1 MGHLRLLTAGLVTLS
16 LAALSAR
23 GAVIVN
29 EFDYDQVGT
38 DTAEFVELY
47 NPDAAAEPLTGLSLV
62 FFNGATTANTAYRT
76 VALTGSIP
84 SLGYVTIGNQPGA
97 TIPIGAASDAFQN
110 GAPDSFGIYTGA
122 APTAATATNLVANT
136 GITYEG
142 TNATTPV
149 EFLIV
154 GATPADGDS
163 NNFDAS
169 FSRIPDGS
177 GAFVLTGTPTP
188 GATNVLSALGIPEP
202 AALAAACVAGLL
214 LRRRRM

>member
-1 MGHLRLLTAGLVTLS
+1 MWHSRLLAAGLATLS
-16 LAALSAR
+16 LAALPAR

-29 EFDYDQVGT
+29 EFDYDQIST

-47 NPDAAAEPLTGLSLV
+47 NPDAVAEPLTGLSLV
-62 FFNGATTANTAYRT
+62 FFNGANTSNTAYRT

-97 TIPIGAASDAFQN
+97 TIDIGATQDAFQN
-110 GAPDSFGIYTGA
+110 GAPDSFGIYTGT

-142 TNATTPV
+142 TNATIPA
-149 EFLIV
+149 EFTIV
-154 GATPADGDS
+154 GATAADGDS
-163 NNFDAS
+163 NTINAS
-169 FSRIPDGS
+169 FSRIPDGT

-188 GATNVLSALGIPEP
+188 GATNVLSALPEP
-202 AALAAACVAGLL
+202 GALAAACVAGLL
-214 LRRRRM
+214 LRRRRV

>member
-1 MGHLRLLTAGLVTLS
+1 MGHSRLLAAGLLTLS

-29 EFDYDQVGT
+29 EFDYDQIGT
-38 DTAEFVELY
+38 DAAEFVELY

-97 TIPIGAASDAFQN
+97 TIAIGAATDAFQN
-110 GAPDSFGIYTGA
+110 GAPDAFGIYTGT

-142 TNATTPV
+142 TNTGVPV
-149 EFLIV
+149 EFSIV
-154 GATPADGDS
+154 GATSADGDS
-163 NNFDAS
+163 NSFNAS
-169 FSRIPDGS
+169 FSRIPDGT

-188 GATNVLSALGIPEP
+188 GATNVLTAIPEP
-202 AALAAACVAGLL
+202 TTLAAAGLAAMF
-214 LRRRRM
+214 LRRRRA

>member
-1 MGHLRLLTAGLVTLS
+1 MQVGIRRMRMGHSRLLTASLVSLS
-16 LAALSAR
+16 LTALSAR

-29 EFDYDQVGT
+29 EFDYDQVGN

-47 NPDAAAEPLTGLSLV
+47 NPDSLPESLTGLSLV
-62 FFNGATTANTAYRT
+62 FFNGANTSNLSYRT

-97 TIPIGAASDAFQN
+97 TINIGVATDAFQN
-110 GAPDSFGIYTGA
+110 GAPDSFGIYTGT

-149 EFLIV
+149 EFTIV
-154 GATPADGDS
+154 GATSNDGDS
-163 NNFDAS
+163 NTVNES
-169 FSRIPDGS
+169 FSRIPNGT

-188 GATNVLSALGIPEP
+188 GATNVL
-202 AALAAACVAGLL
+202 
-214 LRRRRM
+214 